1 MQDVSEEK
9 RRTQDQCIEDQRK
22 FLAGYQ
28 QMLLS
33 INEHAAKIEQN
44 RASIENVG
52 VQQEKLGKELDLIRQ
67 DHQSIMSMLKQLQP
81 ILDAY
86 QKGMSIKSKL
96 GTIAIAYI
104 ILQFILSKISHDQLI
119 SIIKLAI

>member
-22 FLAGYQ
+22 FLTVYQ
-28 QMLLS
+28 QMLIS

-44 RASIENVG
+44 RASIENV
-52 VQQEKLGKELDLIRQ
+52 EIKLSKELTIIQQ
-67 DHQSIMSMLKQLQP
+67 DHKNIMTMLTQLQP

-86 QKGMSIKSKL
+86 KKGMSIKSKL

>member
-1 MQDVSEEK
+1 MQEPSEEK
-9 RRTQDQCIEDQRK
+9 RRMQDQCIEDQRK

-44 RASIENVG
+44 RLSIENVEG
-52 VQQEKLGKELDLIRQ
+52 RLSKELNLIRQ
-67 DHQSIMSMLKQLQP
+67 DHQSIMTMLSQLQP

-86 QKGMSIKSKL
+86 KKGMSIKSKL

-104 ILQFILSKISHDQLI
+104 VLQIVFSKISNDQII
-119 SIIKLAI
+119 SLIKLAL

>member
-1 MQDVSEEK
+1 MQEVSEEK
-9 RRTQDQCIEDQRK
+9 RRMQDQCIEDQRK

-44 RASIENVG
+44 RASIENV
-52 VQQEKLGKELDLIRQ
+52 EIRLSKELNLIRQ
-67 DHQSIMSMLKQLQP
+67 DHQSIMTMLSQLQP

-86 QKGMSIKSKL
+86 KKGMSLKSKL
-96 GTIAIAYI
+96 GTIAIGYI
-104 ILQFILSKISHDQLI
+104 ILQIVFSKISHDQII
-119 SIIKLAI
+119 SIIKLAL

>member
-1 MQDVSEEK
+1 MQDTNEEK
-9 RRTQDQCIEDQRK
+9 RRMQDQCIEDQRK

-44 RASIENVG
+44 RASIENVE
-52 VQQEKLGKELDLIRQ
+52 VKLSKELIVIQQ
-67 DHQSIMSMLKQLQP
+67 DHKNIMTMLAQLQP

-86 QKGMSIKSKL
+86 KKGMTIKSKL

-104 ILQFILSKISHDQLI
+104 VLQFILSKISHDQLI

>member
-9 RRTQDQCIEDQRK
+9 RRMQDQCIEDQRN

-44 RASIENVG
+44 RASIENV
-52 VQQEKLGKELDLIRQ
+52 EIKLSKELIVIQQ
-67 DHQSIMSMLKQLQP
+67 DHKNIMTMLTQLQP

-104 ILQFILSKISHDQLI
+104 ILQFIFSRISHEQLI
-119 SIIKLAI
+119 QIIKLAV